1 MRKRLINY
9 TEDKVEIPS
18 RLYSGLVRSLA
29 WKIEYW
35 DRITRA
41 VDYLAERDKRDN
53 FLDPDDMRHLAYM
66 LLGWDQIKFKGE

>member
-29 WKIEYW
+29 WKIEYQG
-35 DRITRA
+35 RIEKA
-41 VDYLAERDKRDN
+41 KEFMDS
-53 FLDPDDMRHLAYM
+53 LDSL
-66 LLGWDQIKFKGE
+66 DQEQFWYVQQILKGDI